1 MGLSGTSWRAT
12 SNQLVVREGGGCL
25 GIFGLPFLVAGVFLV
40 LAAVG
45 IVPMENAAEVP
56 AWAWPVMVGM
66 GMVFVGV
73 GGGLAFGRRWVTVDT
88 GRNLVLSQ
96 WGPLVPLRTQE
107 HRLEGFEEVRLV
119 LRPGDGD
126 SSDRYDVIL
135 WPRRGGKEVPLS
147 SSALYGES
155 RELAAAVAKFTGFTL
170 VDAST
175 PGGERIP
182 PEEVDLPFQDRAPGE
197 TGGSL
202 PAPRPIRMQ
211 SQVRES
217 FRGVEIF
224 LPQASF
230 RLTKLLGPGI
240 AMGVLVLF
248 GPPLLQFFR
257 ETDTPAVVQVVFM
270 GFLAFLF
277 LVLPLWS
284 ILHGVL
290 LSLRGGTLVTV
301 SGEGITLEERG
312 AFGRKVARLPTADI
326 LGVDHGAL
334 QAILSSARQEAEE
347 RIPGSRRS
355 PPGTTADTCE
365 PGWMRILKRLAPG
378 RGVMVKTRKDVLSFG
393 AGLPDDEVR
402 YLHAIVVRALRD
414 GG

>member
-1 MGLSGTSWRAT
+1 MGLSGTSWRVT
-12 SNQLVVREGGGCL
+12 SNQLVVKEGGGCL
-25 GIFGLPFLVAGVFLV
+25 GIFGLPFLAAGVFLV

-45 IVPMENAAEVP
+45 IVPMENAAEAP
-56 AWAWPVMVGM
+56 AWAWPVMAGM
-66 GMVFVGV
+66 GLVFVGV
-73 GGGLAFGRRWVTVDT
+73 GGGLALGRRWVTVDT

-96 WGPLVPLRTQE
+96 WGPLLPLRTQE
-107 HRLEGFEEVRLV
+107 HRLGGFEEVRLV

-126 SSDRYDVIL
+126 SSDHYDVIL
-135 WPRRGGKEVPLS
+135 RPRGGGKEVPLS

-155 RELAAAVAKFTGFTL
+155 RELAAAVAKLTGFPL
-170 VDAST
+170 MDAST

-202 PAPRPIRMQ
+202 PAPRPMRMQ

-224 LPQASF
+224 LPQPSF
-230 RLTKLLGPGI
+230 RLTRLLGPGI

-248 GPPLLQFFR
+248 GRPFLQFFR
-257 ETDTPAVVQVVFM
+257 ETETPFPVQVVFM

-277 LVLPLWS
+277 LVLPLLS

-290 LSLRGGTLVTV
+290 LSVRGGTLVTV
-301 SGEGITLEERG
+301 SREGMTLEERG
-312 AFGRKVARLPTADI
+312 AFGSKVSRIPAADI

-334 QAILSSARQEAEE
+334 HAVLSSVRREAEE
-347 RIPGSRRS
+347 RILGSRRT
-355 PPGTTADTCE
+355 PPGTAADYSE
-365 PGWMRILKRLAPG
+365 PGWMHVLKRLAPG
-378 RGVMVKTRKDVLSFG
+378 RGVMVKTRKDVVSFG

-402 YLHAIVVRALRD
+402 YLRAIVVGALK
-414 GG
+414 GGG